1 MAGLVLFPSWAI
13 SKTLNGINMPRK
25 NRGYKKGEP
34 FRDARLFVIACE
46 GEKREKEYFEALAR
60 EQRRV
65 KVKLLPPSP
74 QEKGKSA
81 PKWVVSRAASYEEEY
96 GLSPEDNMWLVMDV
110 DRWGKET
117 LLAVAK
123 QCIEAS
129 WNVAFSNPCFEVW
142 LYLHIEELPE
152 DEEWDCK
159 TCKQRLHQLVAGG
172 YDKEHFVPLVSEAID
187 RAAAADNDPLHHLPP
202 AMSTKVYK
210 LAEEIRAWLE

>member
-1 MAGLVLFPSWAI
+1 
-13 SKTLNGINMPRK
+13 MPRK

-46 GEKREKEYFEALAR
+46 GEKREKEYFEALVKG
-60 EQRRV
+60 QRRI
-65 KVKLLPPSP
+65 KVKLLSPSDE
-74 QEKGKSA
+74 EKGQSA

-110 DRWGKET
+110 DRWGKEA

-129 WNVAFSNPCFEVW
+129 WKIAFSNPCFEIW

-152 DEEWDCK
+152 DEEWNCK
-159 TCKQRLHQLVAGG
+159 TCKQQLHHLVKGG
-172 YDKEHFVPLVSEAID
+172 YDKDRFIPFVPDAID
-187 RAAAADNDPLHHLPP
+187 RAAAADNDPMHDIPP
-202 AMSTKVYK
+202 AMSTKVYR
-210 LAEEIRAWLE
+210 LAEEIKVWLE